1 MIAGTSDKYLPL
13 VLMEYICPPVV
24 IAVTFHLLSTCF
36 LNMHTSE
43 IAFWVCALV
52 NSFLDIFSSE
62 IAFGYAH

>member
-43 IAFWVCALV
+43 IAFWVYSLV
-52 NSFLDIFSSE
+52 KLLLDMHTSE
-62 IAFGYAH
+62 IVFGYVL